1 MPSHAVSTSRSRQQG
16 GLTIIMALV
25 LVSVLGAAVFS
36 LSRNVV
42 RELSMGGTVIQGEK
56 AAAAADAAL
65 DWAITWGQGHM
76 NDAAYMPPLPRPPA
90 RTLLVTG
97 INYSHVG
104 CQHQHSLSRSSGP
117 GISAMTIDN
126 GWGGEPATQTYDI
139 EVRFLGTGW
148 GAGQAAGMTSDNNA
162 ASGNTK
168 GGASSSSPVG
178 WRILSTGYST
188 PVGTTQTYQ
197 SQREM
202 IATFPY

>member
-1 MPSHAVSTSRSRQQG
+1 MPSHAVSTSRSCQQG

-56 AAAAADAAL
+56 AAAAADTAL

-76 NDAAYMPPLPRPPA
+76 NDTAYMA
-90 RTLLVTG
+90 ATRTAGETNLVSG
-97 INYSHVG
+97 IN
-104 CQHQHSLSRSSGP
+104 
-117 GISAMTIDN
+117 SAMSGININTPITVLGAGDLGMKIDN
-126 GWGGEPATQTYDI
+126 AGAGTTTQTYDI

-148 GAGQAAGMTSDNNA
+148 GAGVASGMTSDNNA
-162 ASGNTK
+162 AAGNTK
-168 GGASSSSPVG
+168 GGASSSTPVG
-178 WRILSTGYST
+178 WRILSTGYAT
-188 PVGTTQTYQ
+188 PVGTSQTYQ